1 MECRVEFEIYPSI
14 AGEQLNLHG
23 RRRCLE
29 CAPLRRLKKPRKK
42 LPRRSKTKICQ
53 SCGDAFPAKAV
64 INGRSRSLYR
74 RKFCLRCSPFGLHNT
89 SKAPVAIL
97 DVAQL
102 GEHRR
107 RKRNAKSYR
116 SQKRRRH
123 RRKTELVARAG
134 GSCIECG
141 YGVCLAALEFHHR
154 DALMKEFGVGN
165 FGGSRERLLAEVSK
179 CDLLCASCHR
189 LRHAGLDGEVLVD
202 RRLVERDRKA
212 RAVALMGGVCFACER
227 YGPYRLF
234 EFHHVDAAAK
244 DFGISESGIASRSWE
259 KVVAELEKCVML

>member
-134 GSCIECG
+134 GSCIE
-141 YGVCLAALEFHHR
+141 
-154 DALMKEFGVGN
+154 
-165 FGGSRERLLAEVSK
+165 
-179 CDLLCASCHR
+179 
-189 LRHAGLDGEVLVD
+189 
-202 RRLVERDRKA
+202 
-212 RAVALMGGVCFACER
+212 
-227 YGPYRLF
+227 
-234 EFHHVDAAAK
+234 
-244 DFGISESGIASRSWE
+244 
-259 KVVAELEKCVML
+259 